1 MGKLVSDSGL
11 YNLSICMKYPILLA
25 RLLLVSYSIFLLLF
39 STGDRVNR
47 EDFVHILIPV
57 AIVLILIV
65 LVNRAF
71 LSGLAIM
78 VLFLFTIW
86 YFKTWSETLLFLI
99 VSAPLAVASIL
110 FFLGIKAREELIE

>member
-1 MGKLVSDSGL
+1 
-11 YNLSICMKYPILLA
+11 MKYPILLA

-39 STGDRVNR
+39 SAGDRVNR
-47 EDFVHILIPV
+47 EDFIHILIPV

-110 FFLGIKAREELIE
+110 FFLGIKAREEFID